1 MIEIKNLSKTYRTG
15 KVAFKALDKVS
26 LKIEKGEFVSIM
38 GPSGSGKSTLMHLM
52 GFLDSPDSGS
62 YTLMGKETSRLSD
75 DEYAALRNTTIG
87 FIFQQFH
94 LLPRETALEN
104 VELPLLYAG
113 RQDLSRDA
121 SKRMAE
127 VGLASKEKNMPNEL
141 SGGERQR
148 VAVARALVNGPD
160 IIFADEPTGNLD
172 SKSQAEIM
180 KLMAG
185 LNRQGKT
192 IVVVTHDEEVAAYT
206 NRVIRIRDGRV
217 VGDEK
222 KHGPRSPKSQG
233 PRPKKSGSA
242 EPTTVN
248 RQPASAETAAGKPST
263 GVGIELIDY
272 VKQALNAML
281 GNKLRSVLSMLG
293 ILIGVAAVI
302 AMLALGQG
310 AKDTIEKSL
319 SSLGSNLLMI
329 RPGNIRMGGVSLG
342 AGTVTRFTE
351 QDIEALSKV
360 PLVKYASGN
369 VDGRAQVVYQ
379 ANNWNTQ
386 VQGTGVNYPEM
397 RNSVP
402 AYGKF
407 FTESDMKTRKRV
419 AVIGQTIASNLF
431 GDSDPVGQE
440 MKINRIYFKVIG
452 VLPPKGSAGWRDQD
466 DIVIVPLSTAMYRLF
481 GKEYVD
487 SIDVQV
493 ASMQQMDAAQEAI
506 SDVIMKKHRL
516 SDTASFRIMNM
527 ADIQKTMT
535 DTADAMTT
543 LLGFIAAIS
552 LLVGGIGIMNIMLV
566 SVTERTR
573 EIGLRKAIGARKK
586 DIMYQFIIESVLMT
600 FIGGI
605 AGVILGALISAVLS
619 VLAKWTVSVSP
630 VAVIIAV
637 VFSIAV
643 GMVFG
648 ILPARKASELNPI
661 DALRYE

>member
-1 MIEIKNLSKTYRTG
+1 MIEIKNLSKTYKTG
-15 KVAFKALDKVS
+15 KVAFKALDRVS
-26 LKIEKGEFVSIM
+26 LKIEKGEFVAIM

-62 YTLMGKETSRLSD
+62 YTLMGKETSKLSD
-75 DEYAALRNTTIG
+75 DEYARLRNTVIG

-94 LLPRETALEN
+94 LLPRETTLEN

-113 RQDLSRDA
+113 RQEHRGEA
-121 SKRMAE
+121 SKRLAD

-148 VAVARALVNGPD
+148 VAIARALVNGPE

-185 LNRQGKT
+185 LNKQGKT
-192 IVVVTHDEEVAAYT
+192 IVVVTHDEEVAVYT
-206 NRVIRIRDGRV
+206 NRIIRIRDGRIIS
-217 VGDEK
+217 DEK
-222 KHGPRSPKSQG
+222 KRKG
-233 PRPKKSGSA
+233 KKA
-242 EPTTVN
+242 EGGGRKEKGLAKENAPEV
-248 RQPASAETAAGKPST
+248 K
-263 GVGIELIDY
+263 GIEFIDY
-272 VKQALNAML
+272 IKQALNSML
-281 GNKLRSVLSMLG
+281 GNKLRSILSMLG

-302 AMLALGQG
+302 TMLALGQG
-310 AKDTIEKSL
+310 AKDMMQKNF

-329 RPGNIRMGGVSLG
+329 MPGNTRMGGVSLG
-342 AGTVTRFTE
+342 TGTVTRFTE
-351 QDIEALSKV
+351 QDVEALSKL
-360 PLVKYASGN
+360 PEVKYSSGN
-369 VDGRAQVVYQ
+369 VRGRAQVVYQ

-386 VQGTGVNYPEM
+386 VQGVGVNYPAM
-397 RNSVP
+397 HNAVP

-407 FTESDMKTRKRV
+407 FTESDIKTRNRV
-419 AVIGQTIASNLF
+419 AIIGQTVATNLF
-431 GDSDPVGQE
+431 GDSDPIGQQI
-440 MKINRIYFKVIG
+440 KINRIYFDVIG
-452 VLPPKGSAGWRDQD
+452 VLPVKGSGGFQDQD
-466 DIVIVPLSTAMYRLF
+466 DTVIIPLSTAMYRLL

-487 SIDVQV
+487 SIDAQIQDIT
-493 ASMQQMDAAQEAI
+493 MMDAAQDSITQAI
-506 SDVIMKKHRL
+506 RAKHRITNP
-516 SDTASFRIMNM
+516 DDASFQIRNM

-535 DTADAMTT
+535 DTINGITL

-573 EIGLRKAIGARKK
+573 EIGLRKAIGARRQ

-605 AGVILGALISAVLS
+605 AGVLLGAFASLLIALII
-619 VLAKWTVSVSP
+619 KWTVSVSP
-630 VAVIIAV
+630 ASVIISV

-643 GMVFG
+643 GMFFG
-648 ILPARKASELNPI
+648 ILPAKKASELNPI

>member
-1 MIEIKNLSKTYRTG
+1 MIEIKNLSKTYKTG
-15 KVAFKALDKVS
+15 KVAFKALDRVS
-26 LKIEKGEFVSIM
+26 LKIAKGEFVAIM

-62 YTLMGKETSRLSD
+62 YVLMGKETSKLSD

-94 LLPRETALEN
+94 LLPRETTLEN
-104 VELPLLYAG
+104 VQLPLMYAG
-113 RQDLSRDA
+113 RQDLGSQA
-121 SKRMAE
+121 SKRLAE

-148 VAVARALVNGPD
+148 VAIARALVNGPD

-180 KLMAG
+180 KLMTE
-185 LNRQGKT
+185 LNLQGKT
-192 IVVVTHDEEVAAYT
+192 IIVVTHDEEVAAYT
-206 NRVIRIRDGRV
+206 NRIIKIRDGKIIS
-217 VGDEK
+217 DAK
-222 KHGPRSPKSQG
+222 KPRNSKFQISNFRKG
-233 PRPKKSGSA
+233 KSGSA
-242 EPTTVN
+242 GSGMRNE
-248 RQPASAETAAGKPST
+248 AAETVKIR
-263 GVGIELIDY
+263 GIEFIDY
-272 VKQALNAML
+272 VKQALNSML
-281 GNKLRSVLSMLG
+281 GNKLRTALSMLG

-310 AKDTIEKSL
+310 AKDMIEKSL

-329 RPGNIRMGGVSLG
+329 TPGNTRMGGVSLG

-351 QDIEALSKV
+351 QDVEVLAKL
-360 PLVKYASGN
+360 PEVKFASGN
-369 VDGRAQVVYQ
+369 INGRAQVVYQ
-379 ANNWNTQ
+379 SNNWNTQ
-386 VQGTGVNYPEM
+386 VQGVGVNYPEM

-402 AYGKF
+402 AYGSF
-407 FTESDMKTRKRV
+407 FTESDVKTRNRV
-419 AVIGQTIASNLF
+419 AVIGQTIAGNLF
-431 GDSDPVGQE
+431 GDSDPIGQE

-452 VLPPKGSAGWRDQD
+452 VLPAKGSAGFRDQD

-481 GKEYVD
+481 GKEYVE

-493 ASMQQMDAAQEAI
+493 DDMQAMDAAQGSI
-506 SDVIMKKHRL
+506 SDAIMKRHKL
-516 SDTASFRIMNM
+516 SDDSSFRIMNM

-535 DTADAMTT
+535 DTANAMSM

-586 DIMYQFIIESVLMT
+586 DIMYQFIIESILMT

-605 AGVILGALISAVLS
+605 AGVLLGTLISVVLS

-630 VAVIIAV
+630 GAVIVSV
-637 VFSIAV
+637 VFSIAI
-643 GMVFG
+643 GMIFG
-648 ILPARKASELNPI
+648 ILPAKKASELNPI